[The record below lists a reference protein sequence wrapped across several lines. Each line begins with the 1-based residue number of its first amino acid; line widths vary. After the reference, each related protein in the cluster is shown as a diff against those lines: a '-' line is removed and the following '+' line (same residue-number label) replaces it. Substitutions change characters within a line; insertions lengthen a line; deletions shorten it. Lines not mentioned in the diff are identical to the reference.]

1 MSNATEKIFPQL
13 IVVIPRDRS
22 VQEAAILMREHHVG
36 DLVVVGADEQAAPL
50 GIITDRDIVIGV
62 VAPQLDPAVVTVGDI
77 VSRALETVP
86 LQASVFETIDRMRRH
101 GVRRL
106 PVVNADGALVGIVA
120 FDDLLRIVANAA
132 DALANVPATEQQ
144 VEVRTRR

>member
-1 MSNATEKIFPQL
+1 ML
-13 IVVIPRDRS
+13 IGDVCKRGVGTIPRDRS

-36 DLVVVGADEQAAPL
+36 DLVVVSADELATPL
-50 GIITDRDIVIGV
+50 GIVTDRDIVIGV

-77 VSRALETVP
+77 VSRALVTVP
-86 LQASVFETIDRMRRH
+86 AEACVFETIERMQRN

-106 PVVNADGALVGIVA
+106 PVVNAGGALVGIIA

-132 DALANVPATEQQ
+132 GALANVPATEQQ